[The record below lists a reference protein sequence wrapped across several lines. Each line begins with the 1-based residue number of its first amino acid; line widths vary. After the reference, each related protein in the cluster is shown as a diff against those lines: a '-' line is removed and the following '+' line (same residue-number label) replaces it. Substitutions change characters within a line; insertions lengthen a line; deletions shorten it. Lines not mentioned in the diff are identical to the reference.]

1 MFEKLAVLGAGAIGS
16 IIGAYVTRAGR
27 DITLIDMWPAH
38 VDQMRRSGLTV
49 TAVDA
54 EEFQV
59 PVTAVHLGDVAA
71 LRTTFDAVFLAVKSY
86 DTVWAATFIAPY
98 LAPQG
103 VVVSAQNG
111 INEEQLGPVL
121 GYPRI
126 VGCVATLGA
135 GLYEPAH
142 VTRTTPPSRPPFT
155 VGEVTGLATPRAAAI
170 AEILRA
176 VGPTKVTG
184 NLWGERWSKLTTNSM
199 LNALASITLM
209 NNAEL
214 RQSRAVFDLTVQIAA
229 EAIAVAQAVG
239 VHVEPIN
246 GIDPALY
253 VDAARG
259 KGVDELWTKWVE
271 GGRSVGA
278 GRPSLLQDVLKGR
291 RTEIDYLNGLVARKG
306 RDAGVPTPMNDTVIT
321 VTKQVESGELKPGPE
336 NLKLFA
342 AGRRG
347 VDHTAV
353 GGSPSRASEAS
364 TRARGGHES

>member
-1 MFEKLAVLGAGAIGS
+1 MFEKLAVLGTGAIGS

-38 VDQMRRSGLTV
+38 VEQMRRNGLKV

-71 LRTTFDAVFLAVKSY
+71 LRTKFDAVFLSVKSY
-86 DTVWAATFIAPY
+86 DTVWAAMFIAPY
-98 LAPQG
+98 LTPHG
-103 VVVSAQNG
+103 VVVSAQNS
-111 INEEQLGPVL
+111 INEEQLGPIL

-126 VGCVATLGA
+126 VGCVVTLGA
-135 GLYEPAH
+135 GLYEPGH
-142 VTRTTPPSRPPFT
+142 VTQTTPPSRPPFT
-155 VGEVTGLATPRAAAI
+155 VGEVTGLATPRAKAI
-170 AEILRA
+170 AEILGA
-176 VGPTKVTG
+176 VGPTKVTC

-214 RQSRAVFDLTVQIAA
+214 RQSRAVFDITVQIAG
-229 EAIAVAQAVG
+229 EAIAVARALG
-239 VHVEPIN
+239 VRVEPIN
-246 GIDPALY
+246 GIDPGLY
-253 VDAARG
+253 LDGARG
-259 KGVDELWTKWVE
+259 KGLEDLWIKWVE

-291 RTEIDYLNGLVARKG
+291 RTEIEHLNGLVARKG
-306 RDAGVPTPMNDTVIT
+306 REAGIPTPMNDAVIT

-342 AGRRG
+342 GGR
-347 VDHTAV
+347 
-353 GGSPSRASEAS
+353 S
-364 TRARGGHES
+364 

>member
-1 MFEKLAVLGAGAIGS
+1 MFEKLAVLGTGAIGS
-16 IIGAYVTRAGR
+16 IIGAYLTRAGR

-38 VDQMRRSGLTV
+38 VEQMRRGGLTV
-49 TAVDA
+49 TAVEA

-71 LRTTFDAVFLAVKSY
+71 LQARFDAVFLSVKSY
-86 DTVWAATFIAPY
+86 DTAWAATFIAPY
-98 LAPQG
+98 LKPHG
-103 VVVSAQNG
+103 VVVSAQNS
-111 INEEQLGPVL
+111 INEEQLGAVL
-121 GYPRI
+121 GFPRI

-135 GLYEPAH
+135 GLYEPGH

-155 VGEVTGLATPRAAAI
+155 VGEVTGLATPRATAI
-170 AEILRA
+170 AELLSA
-176 VGPTKVTG
+176 VGPTKVTC

-214 RQSRAVFDLTVQIAA
+214 RQSPAVFDITVQIAG
-229 EAIAVAQAVG
+229 EAIAVAQALG

-253 VDAARG
+253 LDAARG
-259 KGVDELWTKWVE
+259 KGLEELRTKWVE

-306 RDAGVPTPMNDTVIT
+306 REAGIPTPMNDAIIT

-336 NLKLFA
+336 NLKLFVT
-342 AGRRG
+342 GR
-347 VDHTAV
+347 T
-353 GGSPSRASEAS
+353 
-364 TRARGGHES
+364 